1 MLQCC
6 HSKAVHF
13 TSTFIMKL
21 NFHKSFWEVPC
32 NNLQDLHTLLQRSS
46 DDGYQGTELFLPF
59 FDIDINTTVKA
70 HAELGLDIIT
80 GIATQGDNVQAH
92 LKSMNAQI
100 ERALE
105 FSPVFINSHT
115 GRDIFS
121 LEENLILFENALA
134 LEQKHQVTI
143 THETHRFRPTFS
155 TFDTEKILKA
165 LPELKLNLD
174 ISHWM
179 VVHESDLSDQV
190 SRLAAIFPQVYHIH
204 GRVGFEEGPQIND
217 PQDKIWAGHLENH
230 VNLWQKVINFA
241 KSRGQKVFTI
251 TPEFGPFPY
260 AQVQPDTQQPL
271 TDIWAANNFMQQHLK
286 NNLI

>member
-1 MLQCC
+1 
-6 HSKAVHF
+6 
-13 TSTFIMKL
+13 MKL
-21 NFHKSFWEVPC
+21 NFHKSFWEAPC
-32 NNLQDLHTLLQRSS
+32 NNPQDLHTLLKRTS

-59 FDIDINTTVKA
+59 FDIDTSTTLKA

-92 LKSMNAQI
+92 LRSMNIQI
-100 ERALE
+100 ERAVE
-105 FSPVFINSHT
+105 FSPVLINSHT

-121 LEENLILFENALA
+121 LEENLVLFEHALI
-134 LEQKHQVTI
+134 LEQKYQVTI

-190 SRLAAIFPQVYHIH
+190 SRLAAIFPQIHHIH
-204 GRVGFEEGPQIND
+204 GRVGFEEGPQVSN
-217 PQDKIWAGHLENH
+217 PQDKQWAEHLKNH
-230 VNLWQKVINFA
+230 LSLWQKVITLA
-241 KSRGQKVFTI
+241 KKRGQKTFTI

-260 AQVQPDTQQPL
+260 AHVQPDTQQPL
-271 TDIWAANNFMQQHLK
+271 TDIWAANNFMRQYLRD
-286 NNLI
+286 NLI

>member
-1 MLQCC
+1 
-6 HSKAVHF
+6 
-13 TSTFIMKL
+13 MKL
-21 NFHKSFWEVPC
+21 NFHKSFWEAPC
-32 NNLQDLHTLLQRSS
+32 NNEQDFNELVKRSF

-59 FDIDINTTVKA
+59 FDIDTDTTLKA
-70 HAELGLDIIT
+70 HAELGLNIIT

-100 ERALE
+100 ERAVE
-105 FSPVFINSHT
+105 FSPVLINSHT

-121 LEENLILFENALA
+121 LEDNLVLFENALK
-134 LEQKHQVTI
+134 LEQKYNVTI

-155 TFDTEKILKA
+155 TFDTEKIIKV

-179 VVHESDLSDQV
+179 VVHESDLSDQLT
-190 SRLAAIFPQVYHIH
+190 RLDTIFPHVHHIH
-204 GRVGFEEGPQIND
+204 GRVGFEEGPQITN
-217 PQDKIWAGHLENH
+217 PQDELWAGHLKNH
-230 VNLWQKVINFA
+230 VDLWQKVINLA
-241 KSRGQKVFTI
+241 KNRGQKSFTI

-260 AQVQPDTQQPL
+260 AHVQPNTQQPL

-286 NNLI
+286 EKLI